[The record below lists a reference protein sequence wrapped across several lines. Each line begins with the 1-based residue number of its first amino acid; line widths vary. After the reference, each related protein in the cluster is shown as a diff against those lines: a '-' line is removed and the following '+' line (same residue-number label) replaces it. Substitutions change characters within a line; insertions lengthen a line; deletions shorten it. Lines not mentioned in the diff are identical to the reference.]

1 MTDNIGASPQT
12 VVSRL
17 RQILKK
23 LLYDSSSLTSKHV
36 EQKLDSTKAAPR
48 KSYGYLRL
56 LIKSDPSRLDVFYL
70 VVGILAAMAAGVP
83 FPLLGVLFGELVDEL
98 NAASC
103 AKSQDQDVGNLQS
116 SVNNKVILI
125 VYVSIANFFAIYI
138 HTGCFSLFGERLV
151 RRMRENYFRGL
162 LRQEIAFFDNLPA
175 GDVASCLTSDIE
187 TIRSG
192 VSEKVGIVISSFSYL
207 LGAYVVS
214 FSKDAKLAAMLVS
227 LIPAY
232 ILMAAVGGKYVGT
245 YTSRVSE
252 HIGAATAIASE
263 CLSNVAL
270 VQAFGAGPRLE
281 AKFTMKLQKA
291 QKDGLKKAFAA
302 AAQFGFLFFI
312 AYSANALAFWQ
323 GARTIA
329 KGSDSGV
336 TAGAVYTVIFL
347 LIDGKNYNLS
357 LLHLLILVASFII
370 SQVAPFLQIF
380 AAAAAASERIQSVVD
395 RSSSIDGTKA
405 SEGIKLDRVKGAI
418 TFEDV
423 TFRYP
428 SRPDFSALENVSLF
442 FPAGKH
448 TAIVGPSGSGKS
460 TIAALTTRLYDVRS
474 GRILIDENNIQE
486 VNVRFL
492 RSRIGVVQ
500 QDSCLLDRSIL
511 ENVAHGLVN
520 SNHID
525 NESILLGSTLADI
538 AKAVRAGHSF
548 DTAVAAQSPAVIE
561 IVHRVQEAAILA
573 DVHTF
578 ISDLEC
584 GYATMIGSSGNE
596 LSGGQRQRI
605 ALARALVK
613 DPAVLILD
621 EATAS
626 LDTASERQIQ
636 SSLAKV
642 IHGRTTISIAHRLS
656 TIKDADHI
664 IVLKDG
670 RVLEQGSHSELVAN
684 DKTYASM
691 VETQTLRTT
700 PPLTRPN
707 SGDVPTPK
715 IRKGTSN
722 ESPIT
727 EKEAFPDSDPLVN
740 EPPKEQLVDPLGSQR
755 SIWSTVRGIASLSR
769 PQLMF
774 VFLGIAAATAVGGAF
789 SGEAVIFGHT
799 IGALSPCRSP
809 ASIRASGNLFGLLFF
824 LFAVLVLF
832 ANVIS
837 GSSFGKVAEKMVLKV
852 RILAFRALFHQD
864 LEWHCS
870 NGRSPAILL
879 SYLSTDAA
887 ALAGLSGTT
896 VGTIVSIMVNLMAGI
911 LMTHIIA
918 WKIAIVLLATLPI
931 LLGSGIMRLR
941 VLSQLQDRHQL
952 AYATSVGITI
962 EAVNSIKT
970 VASLGLEHE
979 LLAVYTRSLV
989 SPYKASFK
997 EIAYADFWLAA
1008 AYSVSN
1014 LIYALAYWWGT
1025 KQVVAGLYSQTQFFI
1040 VLPALLFS
1048 AQSCGQMFALAPDFS
1063 KARVASAKL
1072 LDLIDIGPAKLTHR
1086 GDIVTDME
1094 KGDDLEAGSTEIPIP
1109 LNQRGIRV
1117 DFRNVHF
1124 SYPAR
1129 PHLTALKAI
1138 DLEILPGQFCA
1149 LVGPSG
1155 AGKSTVLSLLEMFY
1169 TPKYGRIEFDRSSV
1183 FERDRVALVPQ
1194 DSHLFDESIRFN
1206 VGIGARAGHEAT
1218 NDEVETACKLANIHE
1233 TIAALPEG
1241 YNTRCGPNGDRFS
1254 GGQKQRLSIAR
1265 ALVRQPSLLLLDEP
1279 TSALDAESEVHFQ
1292 DTLAKI
1298 SSRMTIVA
1306 IAHRLHTIMKA
1317 SVIFLIEEGRC
1328 VDRGTH
1334 EELFQRNASYRANAL
1349 HQCLGT

>member
-1 MTDNIGASPQT
+1 MAANGGASSQP
-12 VVSRL
+12 VLSRFT
-17 RQILKK
+17 QSLKK
-23 LLYDSSSLTSKHV
+23 KFN
-36 EQKLDSTKAAPR
+36 STKTVPK

-56 LIKSDPSRLDVFYL
+56 LLRSNPSKLDVFYL
-70 VVGILAAMAAGVP
+70 AVGVIAAMAAGVP
-83 FPLLGVLFGELVDEL
+83 FPLLGILFGELVDEL
-98 NAASC
+98 NTASC

-116 SVNNKVILI
+116 SVNTKVILI

-162 LRQEIAFFDNLPA
+162 LRQEIAFFDDLPA

-214 FSKDAKLAAMLVS
+214 FIKDAKLAAMLVS
-227 LIPAY
+227 LVPAY
-232 ILMAAVGGKYVGT
+232 ILMAAVGGKYVGR

-252 HIGAATAIASE
+252 HIGAATATASE

-281 AKFTMKLQKA
+281 AKFTINLQKA

-329 KGSDSGV
+329 QGSDSGV

-347 LIDGKNYNLS
+347 LVD
-357 LLHLLILVASFII
+357 ASFII

-395 RSSSIDGTKA
+395 RSSNIDGTNV
-405 SEGIKLDRVKGAI
+405 SGGVRLDGVSGAL
-418 TFEDV
+418 TFEGV

-428 SRPDFSALENVSLF
+428 SRPNVEVLENVSLV

-460 TIAALTTRLYDVRS
+460 TVAALATRLYDLHD
-474 GRILIDENNIQE
+474 GRILLDANDIRD

-511 ENVAHGLVN
+511 ENIAHGLVN
-520 SNHID
+520 SIHAG
-525 NESILLGSTLADI
+525 NESILVGSTLSDI
-538 AKAVRAGHSF
+538 AKSVLAGQSLQAV
-548 DTAVAAQSPAVIE
+548 VAAQSPAVVEVIE
-561 IVHRVQEAAILA
+561 RVREAAVLA
-573 DVHTF
+573 DADGF
-578 ISDLEC
+578 IGDLEF
-584 GYATMIGSSGNE
+584 GYATMIGSSGSQ
-596 LSGGQRQRI
+596 LSGGQKQRI

-636 SSLAKV
+636 SALTKV
-642 IHGRTTISIAHRLS
+642 IHSRTTISIAHRLS
-656 TIKDADHI
+656 TVKDADNI

-670 RVLEQGSHSELVAN
+670 YVVEQGSHSELIAR
-684 DKTYASM
+684 DETYASM
-691 VETQTLRTT
+691 VETQTVQTNTSST
-700 PPLTRPN
+700 PPN
-707 SGDVPTPK
+707 SGDE
-715 IRKGTSN
+715 RTS
-722 ESPIT
+722 EGRRGVQYDSAKSPII
-727 EKEAFPDSDPLVN
+727 EKEAFTDSDQTVN
-740 EPPKEQLVDPLGSQR
+740 ETPKEQLVDPLGSQR
-755 SIWSTVRGIASLSR
+755 STWSTVRGITSLSR
-769 PQLMF
+769 PQLIF
-774 VFLGIAAATAVGGAF
+774 GFLGIAAATTVGGAF

-799 IGALSPCRSP
+799 VGALSPCRSP

-824 LFAVLVLF
+824 VFALLVLS
-832 ANVIS
+832 ANVVS
-837 GSSFGKVAEKMVLKV
+837 GSSFGKVAEKMVFKV

-864 LEWHCS
+864 LEWHSS
-870 NGRSPAILL
+870 NGRTPALLL

-918 WKIAIVLLATLPI
+918 WKIAVVLLATLPI
-931 LLGSGIMRLR
+931 LLGAGIMRLR
-941 VLSQLQDRHQL
+941 VLAQLQNRHQL

-962 EAVNSIKT
+962 EAVNSIRT

-979 LLAVYTRSLV
+979 LLAVYNRSLA

-997 EIAYADFWLAA
+997 EIAVADFWLAT

-1086 GDIVTDME
+1086 GDIVTATE
-1094 KGDDLEAGSTEIPIP
+1094 KGDDLEAGSKATSMP
-1109 LNQRGIRV
+1109 LDQHGIRV
-1117 DFRNVHF
+1117 DFRNVYF

-1129 PHLTALKAI
+1129 PQLTALKAI
-1138 DLEILPGQFCA
+1138 NLEILPGQFCA

-1155 AGKSTVLSLLEMFY
+1155 AGKSTILSLLELFY
-1169 TPKYGRIEFDRSSV
+1169 TPKYGRIEFDGSSR

-1194 DSHLFDESIRFN
+1194 DSHLFDESVRFN
-1206 VGIGARAGHEAT
+1206 VGLGARPGHEAT
-1218 NDEVETACKLANIHE
+1218 DEEIETACKLANIHE
-1233 TIAALPEG
+1233 TITSLPEG
-1241 YNTRCGPNGDRFS
+1241 YSTRCGPNGDRFS

-1265 ALVRQPSLLLLDEP
+1265 ALVRQPRLLLLDEP
-1279 TSALDAESEVHFQ
+1279 TSALDAESEEHFQ
-1292 DTLAKI
+1292 DTLGRVC
-1298 SSRMTIVA
+1298 SRMTVVA
-1306 IAHRLHTIMKA
+1306 IAHRLRTIMKA
-1317 SVIFLIEEGRC
+1317 SVIFLIEDGRC

-1334 EELFQRNASYRANAL
+1334 EELFERNASYRANAL
-1349 HQCLGT
+1349 HQSLGT

>member
-1 MTDNIGASPQT
+1 M
-12 VVSRL
+12 
-17 RQILKK
+17 K
-23 LLYDSSSLTSKHV
+23 
-36 EQKLDSTKAAPR
+36 QKLDSTKAAPR

-56 LIKSDPSRLDVFYL
+56 LIKSNPSKLDVFYL

-103 AKSQDQDVGNLQS
+103 AKSHDQDVGNLQS

-162 LRQEIAFFDNLPA
+162 LRQEIAFFENLPA

-232 ILMAAVGGKYVGT
+232 ILMAAVGGKYVGR
-245 YTSRVSE
+245 YTSRVSD

-263 CLSNVAL
+263 CLCNVAL
-270 VQAFGAGPRLE
+270 IQAFGAGPRLE

-329 KGSDSGV
+329 KGSYSGV

-347 LIDGKNYNLS
+347 LVDGKNYNLF

-405 SEGIKLDRVKGAI
+405 SEGIKLDRVRGAI

-428 SRPDFSALENVSLF
+428 SRPDSSVLENVSLF

-460 TIAALTTRLYDVRS
+460 TIAALTTRLYDLRR
-474 GRILIDENNIQE
+474 GRILIDENNIQDI
-486 VNVRFL
+486 NVRFL

-525 NESILLGSTLADI
+525 SESILLGSTLSDI
-538 AKAVRAGHSF
+538 AKTVRAGQNF
-548 DTAVAAQSPAVIE
+548 DTAVAAQSPAVVD
-561 IVHRVQEAAILA
+561 IVNRVQEAAILA
-573 DVHTF
+573 DAHTF
-578 ISDLEC
+578 ISDLEF

-596 LSGGQRQRI
+596 LSGGQRQRV

-670 RVLEQGSHSELVAN
+670 RVLEQGSHSELVAK

-700 PPLTRPN
+700 TPLKRPN

-715 IRKGTSN
+715 FRKGTSN

-727 EKEAFPDSDPLVN
+727 EKETFPDSDQTVN
-740 EPPKEQLVDPLGSQR
+740 EPLKEQLVDPLGSQR

-774 VFLGIAAATAVGGAF
+774 VILGMAAATAVGGAF

-824 LFAVLVLF
+824 LFAVLVLS

-941 VLSQLQDRHQL
+941 VLAQLQDRHQL

-997 EIAYADFWLAA
+997 EIAYADFWLAT

-1094 KGDDLEAGSTEIPIP
+1094 KGDDLEAGSKVRSIP

-1155 AGKSTVLSLLEMFY
+1155 AGKSTILSLLEMFY
-1169 TPKYGRIEFDRSSV
+1169 TPKYGRIEFDRSSA
-1183 FERDRVALVPQ
+1183 FDRDRVALVPQ
-1194 DSHLFDESIRFN
+1194 DSHLFDESVRFN

-1218 NDEVETACKLANIHE
+1218 NDEIETACKLANIHE
-1233 TIAALPEG
+1233 TIAILPEG

-1317 SVIFLIEEGRC
+1317 SVIFLIEGGRC

>member
-1 MTDNIGASPQT
+1 MTANVNTSPKAAQSAS
-12 VVSRL
+12 S
-17 RQILKK
+17 QILEKK
-23 LLYDSSSLTSKHV
+23 IKSSNKGP
-36 EQKLDSTKAAPR
+36 KR
-48 KSYGYLRL
+48 SYGYLRL
-56 LIKSDPSRLDVFYL
+56 LLKSDLSTLDVFYL
-70 VVGILAAMAAGVP
+70 LLGFLAAMAAGAP
-83 FPLLGVLFGELVDEL
+83 FPLLGILFGELVDEL
-98 NAASC
+98 NTASC
-103 AKSQDQDVGNLQS
+103 AKRQNQDARNLQT
-116 SVNNKVILI
+116 SVNTKVILI
-125 VYVSIANFFAIYI
+125 VYVSIANFLAIYI

-151 RRMRENYFRGL
+151 RRMRENYFRSL
-162 LRQEIAFFDNLPA
+162 LRQEIAFFENLPA

-192 VSEKVGIVISSFSYL
+192 VSEKVGIVISSFAYL

-214 FSKDAKLAAMLVS
+214 FIKDAKLAAMLVS
-227 LIPAY
+227 LVPAY
-232 ILMAAVGGKYVGT
+232 MLMATIGGRYVGR

-252 HIGAATAIASE
+252 HIGSATAIASE
-263 CLSNVAL
+263 CLSNIAL
-270 VQAFGAGPRLE
+270 VQAFGASARLE
-281 AKFTMKLQKA
+281 ARFATKLQKA

-329 KGSDSGV
+329 KGSDSGI

-347 LIDGKNYNLS
+347 LVD
-357 LLHLLILVASFII
+357 ASFII

-380 AAAAAASERIQSVVD
+380 AAAAAASERIQSVID
-395 RSSSIDGTKA
+395 RSSGIDGAAA
-405 SEGIKLDRVKGAI
+405 SNGKKLDQVRGAI
-418 TFEDV
+418 KFDDV

-428 SRPDFSALENVSLF
+428 SRPDSSVLEGVSLV
-442 FPAGKH
+442 FPAGKL

-460 TIAALTTRLYDVRS
+460 TIAALITRLYDVGS
-474 GRILIDENNIQE
+474 GRILIDGHDVQDL
-486 VNVRFL
+486 NVRFL
-492 RSRIGVVQ
+492 RSHIGVVQ

-511 ENVAHGLVN
+511 ENIAHGLVN
-520 SNHID
+520 SSHVD
-525 NESILLGSTLADI
+525 YESILLGSSLSDLT
-538 AKAVRAGHSF
+538 KAVRAGQDF
-548 DTAVAAQSPAVIE
+548 DASVATQSPRIAG
-561 IVHRVQEAAILA
+561 IVDRVREAAILA
-573 DVHTF
+573 DASNF
-578 ISDLEC
+578 ISGLEF

-596 LSGGQRQRI
+596 LSGGQKQRI

-613 DPAVLILD
+613 DPAILILD

-656 TIKDADHI
+656 TVKEADSI
-664 IVLKDG
+664 IVFKEG
-670 RVLEQGSHSELVAN
+670 QVVEQGSHSELVAR
-684 DKTYASM
+684 DGTYASM
-691 VETQTLRTT
+691 VYTQALQTT
-700 PPLTRPN
+700 TAFVRLD
-707 SGDVPTPK
+707 SGDVPTSDS
-715 IRKGTSN
+715 RRGTLN
-722 ESPIT
+722 ESLKSLIT
-727 EKEAFPDSDPLVN
+727 EKEAFADSDQTVN
-740 EPPKEQLVDPLGSQR
+740 ETPKEQRVDPLGSQR
-755 SIWSTVRGIASLSR
+755 SAWSTMRGVTSLSR
-769 PQLMF
+769 PQVIF
-774 VFLGIAAATAVGGAF
+774 VFLGIAAATIVGGAF
-789 SGEAVIFGHT
+789 SGEAVVFGHT

-832 ANVIS
+832 ANVLS
-837 GSSFGKVAEKMVLKV
+837 GSSFGRVAEKMVFKV
-852 RILAFRALFHQD
+852 RILAFRSLFHQD
-864 LEWHCS
+864 LEWHSS
-870 NGRSPAILL
+870 NGRNPALLL

-918 WKIAIVLLATLPI
+918 WKIAVVLLATLPVLI
-931 LLGSGIMRLR
+931 GSGIMRLR
-941 VLSQLQDRHQL
+941 VLVQLQDRHQL
-952 AYATSVGITI
+952 SYATSVGITV

-979 LLAVYTRSLV
+979 SLAVYKRSLV
-989 SPYKASFK
+989 APYKASFK
-997 EIAYADFWLAA
+997 EIAYADFWLAT

-1048 AQSCGQMFALAPDFS
+1048 AQSCGQMFALAPDVS
-1063 KARVASAKL
+1063 KARVSSAKL

-1086 GDIVTDME
+1086 GDIVTDTE
-1094 KGDDLEAGSTEIPIP
+1094 KADDLEAGAKEVLKP

-1117 DFRNVHF
+1117 NFHNVHF

-1129 PHLTALKAI
+1129 PHTAALKAI

-1155 AGKSTVLSLLEMFY
+1155 AGKSTILSLLEMFY
-1169 TPKYGRIEFDRSSV
+1169 TPKSGRVEFDRSSR
-1183 FERDRVALVPQ
+1183 FDRDRVALVPQ
-1194 DSHLFDESIRFN
+1194 NSPLFDETVRFN
-1206 VGIGARAGHEAT
+1206 IGIGARAGQEAT
-1218 NDEVETACKLANIHE
+1218 DEEIQTACKLANIHE
-1233 TIAALPEG
+1233 TIACLPEG
-1241 YNTRCGPNGDRFS
+1241 YDTRCGPNGERFS

-1279 TSALDAESEVHFQ
+1279 TSALDADSEVHFQ
-1292 DTLAKI
+1292 DTMTKI
-1298 SSRMTIVA
+1298 SSQMTIVA
-1306 IAHRLHTIMKA
+1306 IAHRLHTIRKA
-1317 SVIFLIEEGRC
+1317 SVIFLIEDGRC

-1334 EELFQRNASYRANAL
+1334 EELLQRSASYRANAL
-1349 HQCLGT
+1349 HQSLST

>member
-1 MTDNIGASPQT
+1 MTADMVSPPAAS
-12 VVSRL
+12 SRAG
-17 RQILKK
+17 QIIRKK
-23 LLYDSSSLTSKHV
+23 LK
-36 EQKLDSTKAAPR
+36 STQAAP
-48 KSYGYLRL
+48 KKGSGYLRL
-56 LIKSDPSRLDVFYL
+56 LIKSNPSKLDVFYL

-83 FPLLGVLFGELVDEL
+83 FPLLGILFGELVDEL
-98 NAASC
+98 NTASC
-103 AKSQDQDVGNLQS
+103 AKSHDQDVGNLQA
-116 SVNNKVILI
+116 SVNRKVVLI

-192 VSEKVGIVISSFSYL
+192 TSEKVGIVISSFSYL
-207 LGAYVVS
+207 LGAYIVS
-214 FSKDAKLAAMLVS
+214 FTRDAKLAAMLLS

-232 ILMAAVGGKYVGT
+232 FLMAAIGSRYVGR

-270 VQAFGAGPRLE
+270 VQAFGASPRLE
-281 AKFTMKLQKA
+281 AKFTVKLQQA

-302 AAQFGFLFFI
+302 ALQFGFLFFI

-323 GARTIA
+323 GARIIA
-329 KGSDSGV
+329 NGRDSGV
-336 TAGAVYTVIFL
+336 TVGAVYTVIFL
-347 LIDGKNYNLS
+347 LVD
-357 LLHLLILVASFII
+357 ASFII

-380 AAAAAASERIQSVVD
+380 AAAAAASERIQAVVD
-395 RSSSIDGTKA
+395 RSSGIDGTAA
-405 SEGIKLDRVKGAI
+405 SKGILPDQVSGAL
-418 TFEDV
+418 TFENV
-423 TFRYP
+423 TFSYP
-428 SRPDFSALENVSLF
+428 SRPDCNVLDKVSLS

-448 TAIVGPSGSGKS
+448 TAIVGRSGSGKS
-460 TIAALTTRLYDVRS
+460 TIASLTTRMYDVDE
-474 GRILIDENNIQE
+474 GRILFDNHDIHDL
-486 VNVRFL
+486 NVRFL
-492 RSRIGVVQ
+492 RSRVGVVQ

-511 ENVAHGLVN
+511 ENIAHGLVN
-520 SNHID
+520 SNRVD
-525 NESILLGSTLADI
+525 YESILLGSALSDF
-538 AKAVRAGHSF
+538 AKTIRAGQDF
-548 DTAVAAQSPAVIE
+548 DSMVATQTPALRDI
-561 IVHRVQEAAILA
+561 INRSQEAANIA
-573 DVHTF
+573 DAHSF
-578 ISDLEC
+578 ISDLEF

-613 DPAVLILD
+613 DPAILILD

-626 LDTASERQIQ
+626 LDTESERQIQ
-636 SSLAKV
+636 SSLTK
-642 IHGRTTISIAHRLS
+642 IIGGRTTISIAHRLS
-656 TIKDADHI
+656 TVKDADNI
-664 IVLKDG
+664 IVFKDG
-670 RVLEQGSHSELVAN
+670 HVVEQGSHSELLAQG
-684 DKTYASM
+684 KTYAGM
-691 VETQTLRTT
+691 VETQTLQTT
-700 PPLTRPN
+700 APLKRLD
-707 SGDVPTPK
+707 SGEAPTSDFAK
-715 IRKGTSN
+715 DTTGNTMTSL
-722 ESPIT
+722 IT
-727 EKEAFPDSDPLVN
+727 EKEAFTDSDQTLN
-740 EPPKEQLVDPLGSQR
+740 ETPKEQLVDPLGSQR
-755 SIWSTVRGIASLSR
+755 SVWSTARGIGSLSR
-769 PQLMF
+769 PQLIF
-774 VFLGIAAATAVGGAF
+774 VFLGLAAATTVGGAF

-799 IGALSPCRSP
+799 IGALSPCRS
-809 ASIRASGNLFGLLFF
+809 AAEIRASGNLFGLLFF
-824 LFAVLVLF
+824 IFAVLVLS
-832 ANVIS
+832 ANALS
-837 GSSFGKVAEKMVLKV
+837 GSCFGKVAEKMVFKV

-870 NGRSPAILL
+870 NGRTPALLL
-879 SYLSTDAA
+879 SCLSTDSASV
-887 ALAGLSGTT
+887 AGLSGTT
-896 VGTIVSIMVNLMAGI
+896 VGTIMSILVNLVAGI

-931 LLGSGIMRLR
+931 LLGSGVMRLR
-941 VLSQLQDRHQL
+941 VLTQLQDRHQL

-979 LLAVYTRSLV
+979 FLAVYKRSLV
-989 SPYKASFK
+989 SPYKASAK

-1048 AQSCGQMFALAPDFS
+1048 AQSCGQMFALAPDFT

-1072 LDLIDIGPAKLTHR
+1072 LDLIEIGPAKLTHR
-1086 GDIVTDME
+1086 GDIVTDNE
-1094 KGDDLEAGSTEIPIP
+1094 KVEDLEAESRTVSQP
-1109 LNQRGIRV
+1109 LSSRGMRI
-1117 DFRNVHF
+1117 DFHDVHF

-1129 PHLTALKAI
+1129 PHLTTLTAI

-1149 LVGPSG
+1149 IVGPSG
-1155 AGKSTVLSLLEMFY
+1155 AGKTTILSLLEMFY
-1169 TPKYGRIEFDRSSV
+1169 TPKYGRILFDGGSA
-1183 FERDRVALVPQ
+1183 FDRDRVSLVPQ
-1194 DSHLFDESIRFN
+1194 DSHLFNESVRFN
-1206 VGIGARAGHEAT
+1206 IGIGARPGHEAT
-1218 NDEVETACKLANIHE
+1218 NEEIEEACRLANIHE

-1241 YNTRCGPNGDRFS
+1241 YETGCGPNGDRFS

-1292 DTLAKI
+1292 DTLTQI
-1298 SSRMTIVA
+1298 SRRMTVVA

-1317 SVIFLIEEGRC
+1317 SVIFLIENGRC

-1334 EELFQRNASYRANAL
+1334 EELVQRSASYRANAL
-1349 HQCLGT
+1349 HQSLGA

>member
-1 MTDNIGASPQT
+1 
-12 VVSRL
+12 
-17 RQILKK
+17 
-23 LLYDSSSLTSKHV
+23 
-36 EQKLDSTKAAPR
+36 
-48 KSYGYLRL
+48 
-56 LIKSDPSRLDVFYL
+56 
-70 VVGILAAMAAGVP
+70 
-83 FPLLGVLFGELVDEL
+83 
-98 NAASC
+98 
-103 AKSQDQDVGNLQS
+103 
-116 SVNNKVILI
+116 
-125 VYVSIANFFAIYI
+125 
-138 HTGCFSLFGERLV
+138 
-151 RRMRENYFRGL
+151 
-162 LRQEIAFFDNLPA
+162 
-175 GDVASCLTSDIE
+175 
-187 TIRSG
+187 
-192 VSEKVGIVISSFSYL
+192 
-207 LGAYVVS
+207 
-214 FSKDAKLAAMLVS
+214 
-227 LIPAY
+227 
-232 ILMAAVGGKYVGT
+232 
-245 YTSRVSE
+245 
-252 HIGAATAIASE
+252 IASE

-281 AKFTMKLQKA
+281 AKFAVKLQKA

-329 KGSDSGV
+329 NGSNSGV

-347 LIDGKNYNLS
+347 LVD
-357 LLHLLILVASFII
+357 ASFII

-395 RSSSIDGTKA
+395 RSSNIDGTNTAK
-405 SEGIKLDRVKGAI
+405 GIKLDRVRGAI
-418 TFEDV
+418 TFENV

-428 SRPDFSALENVSLF
+428 SRPDFSVLEDVSLL

-460 TIAALTTRLYDVRS
+460 TIAALTTRLYDPCG
-474 GRILIDENNIQE
+474 GRILVDDHDIQE

-511 ENVAHGLVN
+511 ENIAHGLVN
-520 SNHID
+520 STQADIA
-525 NESILLGSTLADI
+525 SILLGSTLSDV
-538 AKAVRAGHSF
+538 AKSVRAGGNFH
-548 DTAVAAQSPAVIE
+548 TAVAAHGPALVE
-561 IVHRVQEAAILA
+561 IVNRVQEAANLA
-573 DVHTF
+573 DAHTF
-578 ISDLEC
+578 ISDSEF
-584 GYATMIGSSGNE
+584 GYATMMGSSGNE
-596 LSGGQRQRI
+596 VSGGQRQRI
-605 ALARALVK
+605 ALARALIK

-636 SSLAKV
+636 SSLTKV

-656 TIKDADHI
+656 TIKDADNI
-664 IVLKDG
+664 IVFKDG
-670 RVLEQGSHSELVAN
+670 RVVEQGSHSELVAR
-684 DKTYASM
+684 DETYASM
-691 VETQTLRTT
+691 VEAQNLQTTT
-700 PPLTRPN
+700 PMARPDI
-707 SGDVPTPK
+707 GDVATPDT
-715 IRKGTSN
+715 RKGTPTN
-722 ESPIT
+722 DLLTSPIT
-727 EKEAFPDSDPLVN
+727 EKEAFTDSDQTIN
-740 EPPKEQLVDPLGSQR
+740 ETPKEQLVDPLGSQR
-755 SIWSTVRGIASLSR
+755 SVWSTMRGIASLSR
-769 PQLMF
+769 PQLVF
-774 VFLGIAAATAVGGAF
+774 VFLGIAAATVVGGAF

-809 ASIRASGNLFGLLFF
+809 ANIRASGNLFGLLFF
-824 LFAVLVLF
+824 LFAVLVLS
-832 ANVIS
+832 ANIIS
-837 GSSFGKVAEKMVLKV
+837 GSSFGKVAEKMVFKV

-870 NGRSPAILL
+870 NGRTPAVLL

-918 WKIAIVLLATLPI
+918 WKIAFVLLATLPI
-931 LLGSGIMRLR
+931 LLGSGVMRLR
-941 VLSQLQDRHQL
+941 VLAQLQNRHQL

-962 EAVNSIKT
+962 ETVNSIKT

-979 LLAVYTRSLV
+979 LLAVYNRSLV
-989 SPYKASFK
+989 GPYKASFK
-997 EIAYADFWLAA
+997 EIANADFWLAS

-1072 LDLIDIGPAKLTHR
+1072 LDLIDIGPARLTHR
-1086 GDIVTDME
+1086 GDIVNDTK
-1094 KGDDLEAGSTEIPIP
+1094 KGDDLEAGSKEPFTP
-1109 LNQRGIRV
+1109 LNQCGIRV
-1117 DFRNVHF
+1117 NFRDVYF

-1138 DLEILPGQFCA
+1138 DLEISPGQFCA

-1155 AGKSTVLSLLEMFY
+1155 AGKSTILSLLEKFY
-1169 TPKYGRIEFDRSSV
+1169 LPKHGRIEFDTRST
-1183 FERDRVALVPQ
+1183 FDRDRVALVPQ
-1194 DSHLFDESIRFN
+1194 DSHLFDETVRFN
-1206 VGIGARAGHEAT
+1206 VGIGARSGHEAT
-1218 NDEVETACKLANIHE
+1218 DEEIETACKLANIHE
-1233 TIAALPEG
+1233 TIASLPDG

-1292 DTLAKI
+1292 DTLAKV
-1298 SSRMTIVA
+1298 SNRMTVVA

-1317 SVIFLIEEGRC
+1317 SVIFLIEDGRC

-1349 HQCLGT
+1349 HQSLGT

>member
-1 MTDNIGASPQT
+1 MAANGGALSQP
-12 VVSRL
+12 VLSRFT
-17 RQILKK
+17 QSLKK
-23 LLYDSSSLTSKHV
+23 KFYV
-36 EQKLDSTKAAPR
+36 TKTAPK

-56 LIKSDPSRLDVFYL
+56 LLSSNPSKLDFFYL
-70 VVGILAAMAAGVP
+70 AVGIIAAMAAGVP
-83 FPLLGVLFGELVDEL
+83 FPLLGILFGELVDEL
-98 NAASC
+98 NTASC

-116 SVNNKVILI
+116 SVNTKVILI

-162 LRQEIAFFDNLPA
+162 LRQEIAFFDDLPA

-214 FSKDAKLAAMLVS
+214 FIKDAKLAAMLVS
-227 LIPAY
+227 LVPAY
-232 ILMAAVGGKYVGT
+232 ILMAAVGGKYVGR

-252 HIGAATAIASE
+252 HIGAATATASE

-281 AKFTMKLQKA
+281 AKFTINLQKA

-329 KGSDSGV
+329 QGSDSGV

-347 LIDGKNYNLS
+347 LVD
-357 LLHLLILVASFII
+357 ASFII

-395 RSSSIDGTKA
+395 RSSNIDGTNV
-405 SEGIKLDRVKGAI
+405 SGGRMSSV
-418 TFEDV
+418 
-423 TFRYP
+423 
-428 SRPDFSALENVSLF
+428 LENTSLV

-460 TIAALTTRLYDVRS
+460 TVAALATRLYDLHS
-474 GRILIDENNIQE
+474 GRILLDANDIRD

-511 ENVAHGLVN
+511 ENIAHGLVN
-520 SNHID
+520 SIHAD
-525 NESILLGSTLADI
+525 NGSILVGSTLSDI
-538 AKAVRAGHSF
+538 AKSVLAGQNFQAV
-548 DTAVAAQSPAVIE
+548 VAAQSSAVVDIIE
-561 IVHRVQEAAILA
+561 RVREAAVLA
-573 DVHTF
+573 DADGF
-578 ISDLEC
+578 ISDLEF
-584 GYATMIGSSGNE
+584 GYATMIGSSGNQ
-596 LSGGQRQRI
+596 LSGGQKQRI

-636 SSLAKV
+636 SALTKV

-656 TIKDADHI
+656 TVKDADNI

-670 RVLEQGSHSELVAN
+670 YVVEQGSHSELIAR
-684 DKTYASM
+684 DETYANM
-691 VETQTLRTT
+691 VETQTVQTNASSTT
-700 PPLTRPN
+700 PS
-707 SGDVPTPK
+707 SGYE
-715 IRKGTSN
+715 RTS
-722 ESPIT
+722 ESRRGIPYDSAKSPII
-727 EKEAFPDSDPLVN
+727 EKEAFTDSDQTVN
-740 EPPKEQLVDPLGSQR
+740 ETPKEQLVDPLGSQR
-755 SIWSTVRGIASLSR
+755 STWSTIRGITSLSR
-769 PQLMF
+769 PQLIF
-774 VFLGIAAATAVGGAF
+774 VFLGIAAATTVGGAF

-824 LFAVLVLF
+824 VFALLVLS
-832 ANVIS
+832 ANVVS
-837 GSSFGKVAEKMVLKV
+837 GSSFGKVAEKMVFKV

-864 LEWHCS
+864 LEWHSS
-870 NGRSPAILL
+870 NGRTPALLL

-931 LLGSGIMRLR
+931 LLGAGIMRLR
-941 VLSQLQDRHQL
+941 VLAQLQNRHQL

-962 EAVNSIKT
+962 EAVNSIRT

-979 LLAVYTRSLV
+979 LLAVYNRSLA

-997 EIAYADFWLAA
+997 EIAVADFWLAT

-1086 GDIVTDME
+1086 GDIVTETE
-1094 KGDDLEAGSTEIPIP
+1094 KGDDLEAGSKATSMP
-1109 LNQRGIRV
+1109 LDQHGIRI

-1138 DLEILPGQFCA
+1138 NLEILPGQFCA

-1155 AGKSTVLSLLEMFY
+1155 AGKSTILSLLELFY
-1169 TPKYGRIEFDRSSV
+1169 TPKYGRIEFDGSST
-1183 FERDRVALVPQ
+1183 FDRDRVALVPQ
-1194 DSHLFDESIRFN
+1194 DSHLFDESVRFN
-1206 VGIGARAGHEAT
+1206 VGLGARPGHEAT
-1218 NDEVETACKLANIHE
+1218 DEEIETACKLANIHE
-1233 TIAALPEG
+1233 TITSLPEE
-1241 YNTRCGPNGDRFS
+1241 YSTRCGPNGDRFS

-1265 ALVRQPSLLLLDEP
+1265 ALVRQPGLLLLDEP
-1279 TSALDAESEVHFQ
+1279 TSALDAESEEHFQ
-1292 DTLAKI
+1292 DTLGRVC
-1298 SSRMTIVA
+1298 SRMTIVA
-1306 IAHRLHTIMKA
+1306 IAHRLRTIQKA
-1317 SVIFLIEEGRC
+1317 SVIFLIEDGRC

-1334 EELFQRNASYRANAL
+1334 EELFERNASYRANAL
-1349 HQCLGT
+1349 HQSLGT

>member
-1 MTDNIGASPQT
+1 MADFLIS
-12 VVSRL
+12 
-17 RQILKK
+17 IK
-23 LLYDSSSLTSKHV
+23 
-36 EQKLDSTKAAPR
+36 QKLQSTKSTP
-48 KSYGYLRL
+48 KKTYGYLRL
-56 LIKSDPSRLDVFYL
+56 LFKSNPSRLDVFYL

-98 NAASC
+98 NTASC
-103 AKSQDQDVGNLQS
+103 AKSQNQDVGNLQS
-116 SVNNKVILI
+116 SVNTKVVLI

-151 RRMRENYFRGL
+151 RRLREDYFRGL

-214 FSKDAKLAAMLVS
+214 FIKDAKLAAMLVS
-227 LIPAY
+227 LVPAY
-232 ILMAAVGGKYVGT
+232 ILMASVGGRYVGR
-245 YTSRVSE
+245 YTSQVSE
-252 HIGAATAIASE
+252 QIGAATSIASE

-270 VQAFGAGPRLE
+270 IQAFGASARLE
-281 AKFTMKLQKA
+281 AKFTMKLRKVQKI
-291 QKDGLKKAFAA
+291 GLKRAVAA
-302 AAQFGFLFFI
+302 ATQFGFLFFI

-329 KGSDSGV
+329 NGNGHGI

-347 LIDGKNYNLS
+347 LVD
-357 LLHLLILVASFII
+357 ASFII

-380 AAAAAASERIQSVVD
+380 AAAAGASERLWSVID
-395 RSSSIDGTKA
+395 RSSGIDGTSA
-405 SEGIKLDRVKGAI
+405 SHGKSLDRVTGVI
-418 TFEDV
+418 TLENA

-428 SRPDFSALENVSLF
+428 SRPDVRVLESVSLS
-442 FPAGKH
+442 FPAGIH

-460 TIAALTTRLYDVRS
+460 TITALLTRLYDPNN
-474 GRILIDENNIQE
+474 GRVLIDGHDVQDI
-486 VNVRFL
+486 NVRFL
-492 RSRIGVVQ
+492 RSQIGVVQ

-511 ENVAHGLVN
+511 ENIAHGLVN
-520 SNHID
+520 STHVVNH
-525 NESILLGSTLADI
+525 NSILLDSHLSDLA
-538 AKAVRAGHSF
+538 KGVRAGQGF
-548 DTAVAAQSPAVIE
+548 DAAVAAQHPTIAS
-561 IVHRVQEAAILA
+561 IVDLVREAAVLA
-573 DVHTF
+573 DAHAF
-578 ISDLEC
+578 ISNLEF
-584 GYATMIGSSGNE
+584 GYATLIGSSGNE

-626 LDTASERQIQ
+626 LDTASERHIQ
-636 SSLAKV
+636 SSLTDV
-642 IHGRTTISIAHRLS
+642 IRGRTTISIAHRLS
-656 TIKDADHI
+656 TIKGADNI
-664 IVLKDG
+664 IVFKDG
-670 RVLEQGSHSELVAN
+670 HVVEQGSHSELVAK
-684 DKTYASM
+684 DGTYASM
-691 VETQTLRTT
+691 VETQTLQNTT
-700 PPLTRPN
+700 KLTRLD
-707 SGDVPTPK
+707 SGDVPTLDNRGGVLDESLK
-715 IRKGTSN
+715 
-722 ESPIT
+722 SPII
-727 EKEAFPDSDPLVN
+727 EKEGFTDSDQSVN
-740 EPPKEQLVDPLGSQR
+740 ETPKEQQVDPLGSQR
-755 SIWSTVRGIASLSR
+755 SVWATMRGIASLSR
-769 PQLMF
+769 FQLLF
-774 VFLGIAAATAVGGAF
+774 VFLGIIAATTVGGAF

-799 IGALSPCRSP
+799 IGALSPCRG
-809 ASIRASGNLFGLLFF
+809 AANIHASGNLFGLLFF
-824 LFAVLVLF
+824 VFAMLVLS

-837 GSSFGKVAEKMVLKV
+837 GSSFGRVAEKMVFKV
-852 RILAFRALFHQD
+852 RVLAFRSLFHQD
-864 LEWHCS
+864 LEWHRS
-870 NGRSPAILL
+870 NGRTPALLL
-879 SYLSTDAA
+879 SYLSTDTA

-941 VLSQLQDRHQL
+941 VLAQLQNRHQV
-952 AYATSVGITI
+952 AYAASVGITI
-962 EAVNSIKT
+962 EAVNTIKT

-979 LLAVYTRSLV
+979 FLAVYKRSLV
-989 SPYKASFK
+989 GPYKASFK
-997 EIAYADFWLAA
+997 EIAYADFWLAT

-1086 GDIVTDME
+1086 GDVVDTE
-1094 KGDDLEAGSTEIPIP
+1094 KVEGDLENGAKASSTL
-1109 LNQRGIRV
+1109 LNQNGIRV
-1117 DFRNVHF
+1117 NFRNVHF

-1129 PHLTALKAI
+1129 PHQTALKAVN
-1138 DLEILPGQFCA
+1138 LEILPGQFCA

-1155 AGKSTVLSLLEMFY
+1155 AGKSTILSLLEMFY
-1169 TPKYGRIEFDRSSV
+1169 TPKYGRIEFDGSPV
-1183 FERDRVALVPQ
+1183 FDRDRVALVPQ
-1194 DSHLFDESIRFN
+1194 NNFLFDDTIRFN
-1206 VGIGARAGHEAT
+1206 VGLGARPGHEAT
-1218 NDEVETACKLANIHE
+1218 DEEIETACKLANIHE
-1233 TIAALPEG
+1233 TIVALPAG
-1241 YNTRCGPNGDRFS
+1241 YSTRCGPNGDRFS

-1292 DTLAKI
+1292 NTLINI

-1317 SVIFLIEEGRC
+1317 QVIFLIEDGRC
-1328 VDRGTH
+1328 VERGSH
-1334 EELFQRNASYRANAL
+1334 EELLQRSASYRANAL
-1349 HQCLGT
+1349 HQSLGV

>member
-1 MTDNIGASPQT
+1 M
-12 VVSRL
+12 L
-17 RQILKK
+17 
-23 LLYDSSSLTSKHV
+23 SSNPS
-36 EQKLDSTKAAPR
+36 KLDF
-48 KSYGYLRL
+48 
-56 LIKSDPSRLDVFYL
+56 FYL
-70 VVGILAAMAAGVP
+70 AVGIIAAVAAGVP
-83 FPLLGVLFGELVDEL
+83 FPLLGILFGELVDEL
-98 NAASC
+98 NTASC

-116 SVNNKVILI
+116 SVNTKVILI

-162 LRQEIAFFDNLPA
+162 LRQEIAFFDDLPA

-214 FSKDAKLAAMLVS
+214 FIKDAKLAAMLVS
-227 LIPAY
+227 LVPAY
-232 ILMAAVGGKYVGT
+232 ILMAAVGGKYVGR

-252 HIGAATAIASE
+252 HIGAATATASE

-270 VQAFGAGPRLE
+270 VQAFGGGPRLE
-281 AKFTMKLQKA
+281 AKFTINLQKA

-329 KGSDSGV
+329 QGSDSGV

-347 LIDGKNYNLS
+347 LVDGKNYHLLLIHLLS
-357 LLHLLILVASFII
+357 LLASFII

-395 RSSSIDGTKA
+395 RSSNIDGTNV
-405 SEGIKLDRVKGAI
+405 SGGVKLDGVSGAL
-418 TFEDV
+418 TFEGV

-428 SRPDFSALENVSLF
+428 SRPDVEVLDNVSLV

-460 TIAALTTRLYDVRS
+460 TVAALATRLYDLHS
-474 GRILIDENNIQE
+474 GRILLDANDIRN

-511 ENVAHGLVN
+511 ENIAHGLVN
-520 SNHID
+520 SIHAD
-525 NESILLGSTLADI
+525 NESILVGSTLSDI
-538 AKAVRAGHSF
+538 AKSVLAGQNLQAV
-548 DTAVAAQSPAVIE
+548 VAAQSPAVVEIIE
-561 IVHRVQEAAILA
+561 RVREAALLA
-573 DVHTF
+573 DADGF
-578 ISDLEC
+578 ISDLEF
-584 GYATMIGSSGNE
+584 GYATMIGSSGSQ
-596 LSGGQRQRI
+596 LSGGQKQRI

-636 SSLAKV
+636 SALTKV

-656 TIKDADHI
+656 TVKDADNI

-670 RVLEQGSHSELVAN
+670 YVVEQGSHSELIAR
-684 DKTYASM
+684 DETYASM
-691 VETQTLRTT
+691 VETQTVQTNTSST
-700 PPLTRPN
+700 PPS
-707 SGDVPTPK
+707 SGDE
-715 IRKGTSN
+715 GTS
-722 ESPIT
+722 EGRRGVQYDSAKSPII
-727 EKEAFPDSDPLVN
+727 EKEAFTDSDQTVN
-740 EPPKEQLVDPLGSQR
+740 ETPKEQLVDPLGSQR
-755 SIWSTVRGIASLSR
+755 STWSTVRGITSLSR
-769 PQLMF
+769 PQLIF
-774 VFLGIAAATAVGGAF
+774 VFLGIAAATTVGGAF

-799 IGALSPCRSP
+799 VGALSPCRSP

-824 LFAVLVLF
+824 VFALLVLS
-832 ANVIS
+832 ANVVS
-837 GSSFGKVAEKMVLKV
+837 GSSFGKVAEKMVFKV

-864 LEWHCS
+864 LEWHSS
-870 NGRSPAILL
+870 NGRTPALLL

-918 WKIAIVLLATLPI
+918 WKIAVVLLATLPI
-931 LLGSGIMRLR
+931 LLGAGIMRLR
-941 VLSQLQDRHQL
+941 VLAQLQNRHQL
-952 AYATSVGITI
+952 AYAISVGITI
-962 EAVNSIKT
+962 EAVNSIRT

-979 LLAVYTRSLV
+979 LLAVYNRSLA

-997 EIAYADFWLAA
+997 EIAVADFWLAT

-1086 GDIVTDME
+1086 GDIVSATE
-1094 KGDDLEAGSTEIPIP
+1094 KGDDLEAGSKETPMP
-1109 LNQRGIRV
+1109 LDQHGIRV

-1138 DLEILPGQFCA
+1138 NLEILPGQFCA

-1155 AGKSTVLSLLEMFY
+1155 AGKSTILSLLELFY
-1169 TPKYGRIEFDRSSV
+1169 TPKYGRIEFDGSST

-1194 DSHLFDESIRFN
+1194 DSHLFDESVRFN
-1206 VGIGARAGHEAT
+1206 VGLGARPGQEAT
-1218 NDEVETACKLANIHE
+1218 DEEIETACKLANIHE
-1233 TIAALPEG
+1233 TITSLPEG
-1241 YNTRCGPNGDRFS
+1241 YSTRCGPNGDRFS

-1265 ALVRQPSLLLLDEP
+1265 ALVRQPGLLLLDEP
-1279 TSALDAESEVHFQ
+1279 TSALDAESEEHFQ
-1292 DTLAKI
+1292 DTLGRVC
-1298 SSRMTIVA
+1298 SRMTIVA
-1306 IAHRLHTIMKA
+1306 IAHRLRTIMKA
-1317 SVIFLIEEGRC
+1317 SVIFLIEDGRC

-1334 EELFQRNASYRANAL
+1334 EELFERNASYRANAL
-1349 HQCLGT
+1349 HQSLGT